1 MSLNRITLITGL
13 IGSGKTLRAVW
24 YIDQEV
30 KAGRAVYVCNLD
42 GINVPGVIPFED
54 PRQWQDLPP
63 GSLLVVDEA
72 QRFWR
77 ARRSGEVPPELQA
90 AETSRHDA
98 VSMLILTQQPGYLDK
113 HLRGLVTRHEHLYRR
128 LGAQASQLYVWER
141 CIEDPNSAAEKDGAD
156 QSLFVYPKHLYGAYK
171 SAEMHNVK
179 LRLGMRAKLII
190 LAALVSLSLL
200 GTVVYRH
207 TRPKPVVASKAAA
220 APDAAAGNAR
230 AGNGAAAASAPLDL
244 AGYGARF
251 TPRDPMAPWTAPAYD
266 TRGVVAEPRVFCMA
280 VGERGQDGCSC
291 YTEQVTR
298 YPMDLDQCLVLARD
312 GERYNPYRKP
322 DQDGAPG
329 AQEAPAAAQG
339 VQGATPA
346 VEGAQAPALAVVG
359 IGTPG
364 EDPKPS
370 GMFRSQ

>member
-1 MSLNRITLITGL
+1 MLDRITLITGL

-42 GINVPGVIPFED
+42 GINIPGVIPFED

-98 VSMLILTQQPGYLDK
+98 VAMLILTQQPGYLDK

-128 LGAQASQLYVWER
+128 MGAQASQLYVWER
-141 CIEDPNSAAEKDGAD
+141 CVEDPNSASEKDGAD
-156 QSLFVYPKHLYGAYK
+156 QSLFVYPKHLFGKYK
-171 SAEMHNVK
+171 SAEVHTTK
-179 LRLGMRAKLII
+179 FRLGTRAKLIV
-190 LAALVSLSLL
+190 LALVVAASLV

-207 TRPKPVVASKAAA
+207 TRGTPASSSSAAA
-220 APDAAAGNAR
+220 VAPDAAAGDAR
-230 AGNGAAAASAPLDL
+230 AGNGAAAASAVPGVGD
-244 AGYGARF
+244 YGARF

-266 TRGVVAEPRVFCMA
+266 NRGVVAEPRVFCMA
-280 VGERGQDGCSC
+280 VGHNGQEGCSC

-298 YPMDLDQCLVLARD
+298 YPMDLQQCLVLARD
-312 GERYNPYRKP
+312 GERYNPYRKAGG
-322 DQDGAPG
+322 DAPG
-329 AQEAPAAAQG
+329 TRQGASPGLEG

-346 VEGAQAPALAVVG
+346 VEGAAAPAVAVVG

-364 EDPKPS
+364 EDPKPH
-370 GMFRSQ
+370 GTFRSQ

>member
-42 GINVPGVIPFED
+42 GINIPGVIPFED

-141 CIEDPNSAAEKDGAD
+141 CIEDPNSASEKDGAD

-190 LAALVSLSLL
+190 LAVLVAASLL

-207 TRPKPVVASKAAA
+207 TRPAPGGSVAAA
-220 APDAAAGNAR
+220 APE
-230 AGNGAAAASAPLDL
+230 GAAASGRAAPGAVAANPGSNPADY
-244 AGYGARF
+244 AARF
-251 TPRDPMAPWTAPAYD
+251 TPRDTMAPWTAPAYD
-266 TRGVVAEPRVFCMA
+266 GRGVVAEPRVFCMA

-322 DQDGAPG
+322 AP
-329 AQEAPAAAQG
+329 EAPAAAQVSPGDAQG
-339 VQGATPA
+339 VQGVTPA
-346 VEGAQAPALAVVG
+346 VEGAAAPAPAVVG
-359 IGTPG
+359 IGQPG
-364 EDPKPS
+364 EDPKPH
-370 GMFRSQ
+370 GTFRSQ

>member
-1 MSLNRITLITGL
+1 MLDRITLITGL

-24 YIDQEV
+24 YIDQEL
-30 KAGRAVYVCNLD
+30 KAGRAVYVCNLE
-42 GINVPGVIPFED
+42 GLNLPGVIPWED
-54 PRQWQDLPP
+54 PRKWQELPP

-77 ARRSGEVPPELQA
+77 ARRSGDVPLELQD

-128 LGAQASQLYVWER
+128 MGAQAAQLYVWER
-141 CIEDPNSAAEKDGAD
+141 CVEDPNSASEKDGAD
-156 QSLFVYPKHLYGAYK
+156 QSLFVYPKQLYGAYK
-171 SAEMHNVK
+171 SAEQHTVK

-190 LAALVSLSLL
+190 LALLVGASLI

-207 TRPKPVVASKAAA
+207 TRSEPSSSSSQATAAPGAAGASGAASSGAAGPVVDLDPRHYAAQ
-220 APDAAAGNAR
+220 
-230 AGNGAAAASAPLDL
+230 
-244 AGYGARF
+244 F

-266 TRGVVAEPRVFCMA
+266 RRGVVAEPRVFCMA
-280 VGERGQDGCSC
+280 VGTPGQQDCHC

-298 YPMDLDQCLVLARD
+298 YAMDLDQCLVLARE

-322 DQDGAPG
+322 AQDAPV
-329 AQEAPAAAQG
+329 AAPAAPGSNAG

-359 IGTPG
+359 IGEPG
-364 EDPKPS
+364 QDPAPH
-370 GMFRSQ
+370 GTFRPQ